1 MKNCYNIEE
10 TETCTYCGQPIYIHR
25 ESHINDIGSTIFHS
39 NCYGKYI
46 ALVLRHKPEEAN
58 LTLNKEVP
66 VKYLSPGDSFYN

>member
-1 MKNCYNIEE
+1 MCYYAIRKTKTNI
-10 TETCTYCGQPIYIHR
+10 
-25 ESHINDIGSTIFHS
+25 S
-39 NCYGKYI
+39 KYI